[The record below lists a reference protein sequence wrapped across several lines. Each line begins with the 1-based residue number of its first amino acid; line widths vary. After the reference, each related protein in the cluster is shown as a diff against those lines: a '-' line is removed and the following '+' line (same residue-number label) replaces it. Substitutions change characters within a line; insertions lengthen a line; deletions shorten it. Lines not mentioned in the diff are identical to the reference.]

1 MYVKSIVCN
10 FRKLAK
16 LDKLS
21 FDWKTLKTIS
31 ITNKENCRN
40 KKKVL
45 LNLEK
50 KYKIK
55 KMKKVLIIWAI
66 LVYQNFFNNFVK
78 FSNNSRQ
85 FQIQDLHN
93 FFHNIKS
100 DLAHLTFIKYIP
112 HKIYLFFNLPY

>member
-40 KKKVL
+40 KKSIVKPRKEIQNKKNEESFDNLGNISLPEL
-45 LNLEK
+45 L
-50 KYKIK
+50 
-55 KMKKVLIIWAI
+55 
-66 LVYQNFFNNFVK
+66 
-78 FSNNSRQ
+78 
-85 FQIQDLHN
+85 
-93 FFHNIKS
+93 
-100 DLAHLTFIKYIP
+100 
-112 HKIYLFFNLPY
+112 